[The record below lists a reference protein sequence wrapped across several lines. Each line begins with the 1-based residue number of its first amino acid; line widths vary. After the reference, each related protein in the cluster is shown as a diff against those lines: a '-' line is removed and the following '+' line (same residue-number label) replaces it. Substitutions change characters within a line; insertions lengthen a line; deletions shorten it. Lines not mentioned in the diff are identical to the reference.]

1 MRQMQLQNYNMRPV
15 WDALL
20 EVYAPI
26 SAILSRNG
34 ISYWVACGTTLG
46 AARHK
51 GFIPWDDD
59 FDICVPNH
67 LMDKVKEVLERELPP
82 YLKVVS
88 FENTPE
94 FEEIYLKVQDSRVDI
109 VQNVER
115 ESGTSRPHGI
125 YVDIFPLDGMP
136 DSRIVRLWLKIK
148 SISLFCIWNTR
159 FNRFTHKTWRYYF
172 CALLSYGASLFLPK
186 ILSNIDVQ
194 KLRKTW
200 ALQYRFGQTLM
211 FGRYTGNYKHCY
223 SYASRTAYFAETIQ
237 LDFEDIEVP
246 VPKSYDGYLTS
257 IYGDWR
263 ALPPVEMRTMPSHE
277 ELPVAP
283 WKFGPTTPKEIK

>member
-1 MRQMQLQNYNMRPV
+1 MQYDLRPV
-15 WDALL
+15 WKALL

-67 LMDKVKEVLERELPP
+67 LMDKVKEVLERELPS

-125 YVDIFPLDGMP
+125 YVDIFPLDGIP
-136 DSRIVRLWLKIK
+136 DSRIAHLWLKIK

-159 FNRFTHKTWRYYF
+159 FNRFKLICLRRCGVARTPLRPIF
-172 CALLSYGASLFLPK
+172 ASIFPPSTICK
-186 ILSNIDVQ
+186 KV
-194 KLRKTW
+194 LRRKYPQNSW
-200 ALQYRFGQTLM
+200 DR
-211 FGRYTGNYKHCY
+211 
-223 SYASRTAYFAETIQ
+223 SRRRAVKKSFAR
-237 LDFEDIEVP
+237 
-246 VPKSYDGYLTS
+246 K
-257 IYGDWR
+257 
-263 ALPPVEMRTMPSHE
+263 PS
-277 ELPVAP
+277 A
-283 WKFGPTTPKEIK
+283 